1 MPYNSNNKHNR
12 NRRGSRNISREACA
26 PLLPVSNKM
35 IRSLVPSDFDAI
47 LKVINDA
54 AQAYKGIIPDD
65 RWKEPYMSAEE
76 LKEEIEAGV
85 RFFGWVGGGHLLGV
99 TGIQALKD
107 TTLIRHAYVLPGF
120 QSKGIGKRLLEYL
133 VGLAETPEILVGTWA
148 DATWAIRFY
157 EKHGFKLVSSREKDR
172 LLRTYWN
179 IPERQ
184 IETSVVLKKISSF
197 Q

>member
-1 MPYNSNNKHNR
+1 MICS
-12 NRRGSRNISREACA
+12 
-26 PLLPVSNKM
+26 LL
-35 IRSLVPSDFDAI
+35 PSDFDAI

-54 AQAYKGIIPDD
+54 AQAYRGVIPDD

-76 LKEEIEAGV
+76 LRGEIEAGV
-85 RFFGWVGGGHLLGV
+85 RFFGWIEVGRLLGV

-107 TTLIRHAYVLPGF
+107 TTLIRHAYVFPGY
-120 QSKGIGKRLLEYL
+120 QRQGIGTELLEYL
-133 VGLAETPEILVGTWA
+133 IGLAETPEILVGTWA

-184 IETSVVLKKISSF
+184 VETSVVLRTISPFSG
-197 Q
+197 

>member
-1 MPYNSNNKHNR
+1 MPYSFNSNH
-12 NRRGSRNISREACA
+12 NRRGSRNISREACTS
-26 PLLPVSNKM
+26 LLIVSNKM
-35 IRSLVPSDFDAI
+35 IRGLLPSDFDAI

-54 AQAYKGIIPDD
+54 AQAYKRVIPDD

-85 RFFGWVGGGHLLGV
+85 RFFGWVEDGHLLGV
-99 TGIQALKD
+99 AGIQALKD
-107 TTLIRHAYVLPGF
+107 TTLIRHAYVLPGC
-120 QSKGIGKRLLEYL
+120 QRGGIGTRLLEYL
-133 VGLAETPEILVGTWA
+133 ISLAETPEILVGTWA

-157 EKHGFKLVSSREKDR
+157 EKHDFKLVSSREKNK

-184 IETSVVLKKISSF
+184 IETSVVLKTIF
-197 Q
+197 FF

>member
-1 MPYNSNNKHNR
+1 LPFNSNNKHNR
-12 NRRGSRNISREACA
+12 NRHGSRNTSQEVCT
-26 PLLPVSNKM
+26 PLLPVSIRM
-35 IRSLVPSDFDAI
+35 IRSLLPSDFDAI

-54 AQAYKGIIPDD
+54 AQAYKGIIPND

-85 RFFGWVGGGHLLGV
+85 RFFGWMEGGHLLGV
-99 TGIQALKD
+99 AGIQALKA
-107 TTLIRHAYVLPGF
+107 TTLIRHAYVLPGC
-120 QSKGIGKRLLEYL
+120 QRGGTGTRLLEYL
-133 VGLAETPEILVGTWA
+133 MGLAETSEILVGTWA

-184 IETSVVLKKISSF
+184 IETSVVLRTISSF
-197 Q
+197 